1 MHETSIPS
9 LSTSLE
15 TETDIFSILSRSL
28 RIVRRRAYN
37 PDDDKKDG
45 ISVNFAEEGKEEKK
59 GEGEVW
65 PWSTAICGN
74 SQ

>member
-1 MHETSIPS
+1 M
-9 LSTSLE
+9 
-15 TETDIFSILSRSL
+15 
-28 RIVRRRAYN
+28 RRRAYN